1 MADYKFTA
9 DIAKFDPN
17 ATGYFGENALVLAD
31 CARLAYRPEK
41 EVAKAM
47 QQWGFQNFKFFNANS
62 TQAFVAGNDTM
73 VIVAF
78 RGTAGLDDLWSDAKA
93 KPAERPFGD
102 VHEGFNDALQEVWGE
117 EPITEDMRAYIKQ
130 FQDNNQSIWFCGHSL
145 GAALAALAT
154 AEFLLVDGGAV
165 NGLYTIGQPRVGNGE
180 FAKNFNKVAANRS
193 FRFVN
198 NNDVVTRVPV
208 PGKILDYTH
217 VGRELYIDSSGIL
230 HSSIPWWK
238 KSWDRLK
245 GAAKDIG
252 KKGLDGLKDHGSD
265 RYVELIEK
273 NRAMTL

>member
-1 MADYKFTA
+1 MADYEFSA
-9 DIAKFDPN
+9 DIAKFGAN
-17 ATGYFGENALVLAD
+17 AAGYFGENALVLAD

-62 TQAFVAGNDTM
+62 TQAFIAGNDTM

-78 RGTAGLDDLWSDAKA
+78 RGTAGLDDLWSDAKT
-93 KPAERPFGD
+93 KLVKRPFGD
-102 VHEGFNDALQEVWGE
+102 VHEGFNDALHEVSE
-117 EPITEDMRAYIKQ
+117 NMRAYIKQ

-145 GAALAALAT
+145 GAALAVLAT

-165 NGLYTIGQPRVGNGE
+165 NGLYTIGQPRVGNSE
-180 FAKNFNKVAANRS
+180 FAENFNAAAADRS

-198 NNDVVTRVPV
+198 NNDVVTRVPI
-208 PGKILDYTH
+208 PGKILDFTH
-217 VGRELYIDSSGIL
+217 VGRELYIDSDGNF
-230 HSSIPWWK
+230 HSRVPLWK
-238 KSWDRLK
+238 KSWDRLR

-273 NRAMTL
+273 NRAVTL